1 MFRHQLL
8 SFQKKKIRNIKKK
21 KKKETKASQ
30 KQWKNKILDVYKFDR
45 APKT

>member
-8 SFQKKKIRNIKKK
+8 SFQKKKILNMKKK
-21 KKKETKASQ
+21 KKQKHHK

>member
-8 SFQKKKIRNIKKK
+8 SFQKKKIRNIK